1 MKQPEDKAG
10 IAKADQQ
17 SQSDQA
23 AAALRQAQDQATY
36 WQGKEHEAR
45 VQLEKLQAHLD
56 GVLAGPEAGAE
67 AARTANDTQKPLPQA
82 E

>member
-17 SQSDQA
+17 SGNDQL
-23 AAALRQAQDQATY
+23 AAALRRAEDQATY

-45 VQLEKLQAHLD
+45 VALEKLQSHLV
-56 GVLAGPEAGAE
+56 GVLAGREAGEE
-67 AARTANDTQKPLPQA
+67 AARTANETKKPLPQA